1 MVFGLLFGLGGAFL
15 GNLIGIGSSAGF
27 LIGSFIYSL
36 FSKKNEKIKG
46 GALESLTVNT
56 SSADAPIRRVYGTA
70 PCGVNYIYPPK
81 IDRIT
86 DKNGRER
93 RYLTADMLLCEGPI
107 IAFKRVFANDEL
119 IADFSGSTA
128 DGVEE
133 STALFLKHAKF
144 YKGNRSD
151 PDPTILGLLGEGAT
165 YPTYPGYARIVLD
178 KYPLDQFN
186 GSIPE
191 WRIEVVGSGES
202 TPEQWNDVT
211 PTSGATAF
219 SARAQMG
226 VIVWDP
232 DGDGED
238 ELWVVGGIGNSTV
251 GGVYRTTNGIRW
263 ERVTTYSHQG
273 SANLGISDFFN
284 FTPVEWT
291 VQEELAQGK
300 VRRNLIILGGQQGTR
315 TFYQKA
321 QITGILEKW
330 IVGRVYDSQK
340 RAWTTIEYVTTTN
353 LGVSGSSNYVVGGT
367 LYPVDPMPRQNYGIC
382 NWIMPAD
389 TAFALG
395 LTRLDKQVL
404 VLTGGEVAFGTN
416 YAINYPAGY
425 TNGQKFGDC
434 WVSANQGL
442 SWVPLN
448 CPTNGPWIDGG
459 FGGYRINH
467 TMVVWQGVPW
477 VIGGKG
483 DGLGGRANAVYKLD
497 IDSRTF
503 TYMGDPSDAVTPSIG
518 QGGVWGAFV
527 DEVTKDLIVVLWA
540 SGQEIKIVRTDGS
553 LSAGVL
559 VWEEISLSGAPTYT
573 ATSDAYN
580 VKFAALKGKYYALG
594 GEISNTIVNN
604 VYRTDFPTASS
615 NTIKLG
621 TIYRNEAVTLC
632 GMPDALVNTDD
643 IDDIDIYGYG
653 IGQQESTFDSLES
666 LNIAYNVK
674 MVEDGEQLIF
684 GRYQDHTGET
694 LTDESLGASNDFDE
708 LPDIVSIFSKQD
720 FDIPLRVDV
729 SYINSSDLKPATQSA
744 PFLSRRGNGDPLR
757 QIKTILKVSLSIV
770 MTKDKARQIAYAILW
785 NTLLARHT
793 FPVHTTTRNIRFTP
807 GDVLDLQ
814 TDVGTYTIRIVE
826 AVMENMTII
835 RWTAYLENVSVYDSS
850 GYIDGEIGVTD
861 GTVTPPILSVQDNV
875 YKLVNMPCLDKVGFD
890 DWGFYFFVSPVIN
903 VTNWLGAYLF
913 MKSNNQDGYDS
924 ISDIIRAI
932 TAIGFTVD
940 VSSLRTAPMIG
951 TWDDGSELTVEIQT
965 SSGLKGNSKE
975 GILQGHLVNH
985 LLVGEEI
992 IAFTSIESI
1001 GNYQFTLSGSMLR
1014 GRFGT
1019 ENKVNTHVNGER
1031 VILLQDLSWALPGK
1045 THFSKSNRISL
1056 DKTFMNRTLDLKVV
1070 GSQQDEGDASNEEF
1084 LNTSL
1089 AKKPMAPANIRSR
1102 RDGDGTWYIEWNPR
1116 GRHSA
1121 DAWAGGF
1128 PQVTTEQDNRFLLEF
1143 YSDSNYTSLVFKET
1157 VLLPDNVCGYYE
1169 LTEDRILDEYGWI
1182 PSQLFLQMYSVSLD
1196 YTIQPDEAGN
1206 SDPVRITLGV

>member
-70 PCGVNYIYPPK
+70 PCGVNYIYPPE

-119 IADFSGSTA
+119 IADLSGSTA

-151 PDPTILGLLGEGAT
+151 PDPTILGLLGEGAI

-202 TPEQWNDVT
+202 TPRQWYDVT
-211 PTSGATAF
+211 PSSF
-219 SARAQMG
+219 VARAQSG
-226 VIVWDP
+226 IIVFDP
-232 DGDGED
+232 NGDNKD
-238 ELWVVGGIGNSTV
+238 ELWSIAGILESI
-251 GGVYRTTNGIRW
+251 GVRTLNGLTWDTIPFP
-263 ERVTTYSHQG
+263 
-273 SANLGISDFFN
+273 LSDFFS
-284 FTPVEWT
+284 FIPVEWT
-291 VQEELAQGK
+291 IQEELASGK
-300 VRRNLIILGGQQGTR
+300 VRKNVVIVGGQKGTKTYYEKVNVTQSFEKWR
-315 TFYQKA
+315 VGFIYSHLSRDW
-321 QITGILEKW
+321 TGIE
-330 IVGRVYDSQK
+330 Y
-340 RAWTTIEYVTTTN
+340 TTDHNSGFDQFTSTN
-353 LGVSGSSNYVVGGT
+353 TEVGGVFP
-367 LYPVDPMPRQNYGIC
+367 PVHPLPRQNYGIC
-382 NWIMPAD
+382 NWILDSKVAGAIGLSD
-389 TAFALG
+389 FA
-395 LTRLDKQVL
+395 DKQVL
-404 VLTGGEVAFGTN
+404 VLTGGEVVLGTN
-416 YAINYPAGY
+416 HAIWFPAGY
-425 TNGQKFGDC
+425 TNQAKYGDC
-434 WVSANQGL
+434 WISANQGL

-448 CPTNGPWIDGG
+448 TVTNGPYMSCGIGG
-459 FGGYRINH
+459 FRINH
-467 TMVVWQGVPW
+467 HMVVWQGVPW

-483 DGLGGRANAVYKLD
+483 DELSGTANAVYKLN
-497 IDSRTF
+497 IDDRIF
-503 TYMGDPSDAVTPSIG
+503 VYMGDPSDAVSPTAS
-518 QGGVWGAFV
+518 QGAVWGAVV
-527 DEVTKDLIVVLWA
+527 DEATNELVLFLCNPGILKVV
-540 SGQEIKIVRTDGS
+540 KTDGT
-553 LSAGVL
+553 LSGGYL
-559 VWEEISLSGAPTYT
+559 VWEEVSLQEAPTYT
-573 ATSDAYN
+573 NTDDSSY
-580 VKFAALKGKYYALG
+580 VQFAALNGKYYAIG
-594 GEISNTIVNN
+594 GEIDSTITNKVFR
-604 VYRTDFPTASS
+604 VDFPIVSS

-632 GMPDALVNTDD
+632 GIPDALVNTDD

-913 MKSNNQDGYDS
+913 MKFNDQDGYDS

-940 VSSLRTAPMIG
+940 VSSLRTSPMIG

-965 SSGLKGNSKE
+965 SSGLKGNTKE